1 MFEFLFKYPPAVYSR
16 GDYVLLTPWPVWLL
30 LLLVCVAGG
39 FLFWQVRRHRQ
50 LLSQARTIGIWA
62 LQTALVA
69 LILLL
74 LWHPAISVATLR
86 PQQNIVAVLLDSS
99 RSMSIR
105 DDGGRSRFDEASRLL
120 QNGLLD
126 SLGRKFQVRLYRVGA
141 DAKRVDPG
149 QFFAP
154 PDAPVTRIADSLKSI
169 AAESS
174 SLPFGAVVLLTD
186 GAENAGGID
195 FETIQRLRQS
205 RIPVHTVGF
214 GKEKLKRDIEIED
227 FSVPQRALAGS
238 RLEARVALTQ
248 TGLSGE
254 KARISIRDGE
264 KVLASRVVPL
274 DRESE
279 SVALVF
285 NAGQAAALNL
295 VASADPMP
303 GEENTAN
310 NALGRVINVSAKHPR
325 VLYVEGE
332 PRWDYKFLRRAAD
345 DDTQIEL
352 VSMLRTTPNKIYRQG
367 VKDASELE
375 AGFPTKPEEL
385 FAYDGLIIGSVEAS
399 WFTPAQQDMIKEFA
413 GRRGGGI
420 LFLGGRFAL
429 SDGGY
434 AATPLA
440 EILPVHLPG
449 SATAFQRVYSTA
461 ELAPGGFDSALCRL
475 DDDPD
480 KNVER
485 WRKMPELANWQLVGD
500 AKPGAAV
507 LAEVVPPGHRKSP
520 LLVTEP
526 YGRGRT
532 AVLATGGM
540 WRWQMRLEHTDKTLA
555 IFWQQM
561 LRWLVNDTP
570 GSVSATTPR
579 QVLADEDQVH
589 LRVEVRDN
597 TYQPLGSANVEAH
610 FIGPN
615 NLSDIVKLQPVAAE
629 EGVYAGDWTAVH
641 PGAYLAE
648 VTAAN
653 AGKEVGRDVVTFRRD
668 DGVAENFRTTQ
679 NRDLLEKLSQQTGG
693 RYYKPSD
700 ARHLADEVA
709 YSDAGITTRETL
721 DLWDLPIVL
730 LLAFAL
736 RASEWL
742 LRRKW
747 GVV

>member
-16 GDYVLLTPWPVWLL
+16 GHYVLLTPWPAWLL
-30 LLLVCVAGG
+30 AALILIAGG
-39 FLFWQVRRHRQ
+39 LLFWQIRRHRQ
-50 LLSQARTIGIWA
+50 LLSQARTIGIWI
-62 LQTALVA
+62 LQTALAA

-99 RSMSIR
+99 RSMAIQ
-105 DDGGRSRFDEASRLL
+105 DDGRSRFDEASRLL
-120 QNGLLD
+120 KGGLLD
-126 SLGRKFQVRLYRVGA
+126 SLGRRFQVRLYRLGA
-141 DAKRVDPG
+141 DAKRVDAA
-149 QFFAP
+149 QLFAP
-154 PDAPVTRIADSLKSI
+154 PDAGVTRIADSLKSI

-174 SLPFGAVVLLTD
+174 SLPFGAVVLLSD

-238 RLEARVALTQ
+238 RLEARVALKQ

-254 KARISIRDGE
+254 KARLSIRDGE
-264 KVLASRVVPL
+264 NVLASRDVPL
-274 DRESE
+274 DRESQ

-285 NAGQAAALNL
+285 NAGQAGALNL
-295 VASADPMP
+295 IARADPMP

-310 NALGRVINVSAKHPR
+310 NALGRVVNVSAKHPR

-345 DDTQIEL
+345 DDTQVEL

-367 VKDASELE
+367 VKDSAELE

-399 WFTPAQQDMIKEFA
+399 WFTPAQQEIIKEFA

-449 SATAFQRVYSTA
+449 SASAFQRVYSTA
-461 ELAPGGFDSALCRL
+461 ELAPAGIDSALCRL
-475 DDDPD
+475 DEDAN

-485 WRKMPELANWQLVGD
+485 WRKMPEMANWQLVGD
-500 AKPGAAV
+500 PKPGAAV
-507 LAEVVPPGHRKSP
+507 LAYVNPPGRRKSP

-540 WRWQMRLEHTDKTLA
+540 WRWQMRSEHTDKTLA
-555 IFWQQM
+555 TFWQQM

-570 GSVSATTPR
+570 GTVSATTPR
-579 QVLADEDQVH
+579 QVLADEDQVR
-589 LRVEVRDN
+589 LRVEVRDA
-597 TYQPLGSANVEAH
+597 TYQPLGSATVNAH

-615 NLSDIVKLQPVAAE
+615 NLSDTIKLQPVPAE

-641 PGAYLAE
+641 PGPYLAE
-648 VTAAN
+648 ITATNGA
-653 AGKEVGRDVVTFRRD
+653 KEAGRDVVTFRRD
-668 DGVAENFRTTQ
+668 AGVAENFRTTQ

-700 ARHLADEVA
+700 ARHLAEEVA

-730 LLAFAL
+730 LLAFGL

>member
-1 MFEFLFKYPPAVYSR
+1 MFEFLFKYPPAVYAR
-16 GDYVLLTPWPVWLL
+16 GHYVLLTPWPLWLL
-30 LLLVCVAGG
+30 IILIAGAGAGLL
-39 FLFWQVRRHRQ
+39 WHVRRHHS
-50 LLSQARTIGIWA
+50 LLSRARSVGIWA

-69 LILLL
+69 LLLLL

-99 RSMSIR
+99 GSMAIA
-105 DDGGRSRFDEASRLL
+105 DDGKSRFDEASRLL
-120 QNGLLD
+120 KGGLLD
-126 SLGRKFQVRLYRVGA
+126 TLGRKFQVRLYRVGA
-141 DAKRVDPG
+141 DLKRVDEG
-149 QFFAP
+149 AFFAP
-154 PDAPVTRIADSLKSI
+154 PDANVTRLGQSLQSI
-169 AAESS
+169 AAESA
-174 SLPFGAVVLLTD
+174 SLPFGSVVLLSD

-205 RIPVHTVGF
+205 RIPVNTIGF
-214 GKEKLKRDIEIED
+214 GREKLKRDVEVED

-238 RLEARVALTQ
+238 RLEARVALHQ
-248 TGLSGE
+248 VGLNGE
-254 KARISIRDGE
+254 QARVSIRDGDR
-264 KVLASRVVPL
+264 VLASQQVPL
-274 DRESE
+274 NKDSE
-279 SVALVF
+279 SVSLVF
-285 NAGQAAALNL
+285 NAGQPGALNL
-295 VASADPMP
+295 IARVDPMP
-303 GEENTAN
+303 AEENTAN
-310 NALGRVINVSAKHPR
+310 NALARVVNVSAKHPR

-345 DDTQIEL
+345 DDTQVEL

-375 AGFPTKPEEL
+375 QGFPTKPEEL

-413 GRRGGGI
+413 GRRGGGV

-429 SDGGY
+429 SEGGY
-434 AATPLA
+434 ASTPLA
-440 EILPVHLPG
+440 EILPVHLP
-449 SATAFQRVYSTA
+449 SSKDTFQRVYSTT
-461 ELAPGGFDSALCRL
+461 ELAPGGFDNALCRL
-475 DDDPD
+475 VDDPA

-485 WRKMPELANWQLVGD
+485 WKKMPELANWQLIGD

-507 LAEVVPPGHRKSP
+507 LAEVQPPGHRKTP

-555 IFWQQM
+555 TFWQQM
-561 LRWLVNDTP
+561 LRWLVNDAP
-570 GSVSATTPR
+570 GTVTASTPR
-579 QVLADEDQVH
+579 QVLSDEENVH
-589 LRVEVRDN
+589 LRVEVRDK
-597 TYQPLGSANVEAH
+597 TYQPLGSATVQAH

-615 NLSDIVKLQPVAAE
+615 NLSDTLQLQPVPAE
-629 EGVYAGDWTAVH
+629 EGVYAGDWTAVR
-641 PGAYLAE
+641 PGPYLAE
-648 VTAAN
+648 VTASAAN
-653 AGKEVGRDVVTFRRD
+653 KEVGRDVVTFRRD

-679 NRDLLEKLSQQTGG
+679 NRELLEKLSEQTGG
-693 RYYKPSD
+693 RYYTPRD
-700 ARHLADEVA
+700 ARHLADEIS
-709 YSDAGITTRETL
+709 YSDAGITMRETL
-721 DLWDLPIVL
+721 DLWDLPVVL

-736 RASEWL
+736 RGSEWL